1 MHNLNIL
8 LPNRPTYMSTLDKYI
23 ITETKQAWNEK
34 LVCNMEKQESHF
46 LIKAGVKNQASNL
59 DIKALDNLTF
69 LISFKSL
76 SIWLTIN

>member
-1 MHNLNIL
+1 
-8 LPNRPTYMSTLDKYI
+8 
-23 ITETKQAWNEK
+23 
-34 LVCNMEKQESHF
+34 MEKQESHF

-76 SIWLTIN
+76 SI